1 MYTRIIETH
10 DLYKNFFE
18 GISMKSDEIVKLLNE
33 ARDAYYN
40 SDTPVMTDAEFD
52 ELEEKLR
59 AVDPENKYFSYVGS
73 ESSSS
78 DKIKHRIPMLSMG
91 KAKTMGDVITWI
103 KRLGLK
109 DGERFIIE
117 PKIDGLSATC
127 RYKDGMLMYV
137 ATRGDGEYG
146 QDITHIA
153 EYVEDIPSAVSFTM
167 DDIEVRGELYL
178 PRGTGFDTGGRPLRN
193 NCVGLINRKENRGDL
208 KYVRFAVYQI
218 TGIDLNTSESSRI
231 DLLGK
236 NGFNAVAYSLATNA
250 GEIESFYSSYMRNLR
265 SEWEYETD
273 GLIVSVDDRK
283 LFEEI
288 DSRWILDHHHHYAIA
303 LKPPAEFRE
312 TVLNDVA
319 WQVSRQGN
327 LVPVALFEPV
337 IIGGAKLGRATL
349 NNFENVRKLK
359 IEKGDTLIVQRA
371 NDVIPFVY
379 GNKSSAGRDSFSGEI
394 IAKECP
400 SCGSHPV
407 PSGVHLK
414 CVNPEC
420 REQIIQRIIYWVK
433 NCSIENVAEASI
445 RKLFDLGR
453 IKRIK
458 DLYELTA
465 KDFEGIEGFAEKKI
479 MNFITEVRASK
490 KMTPAE
496 LISRL
501 GIPLVQK
508 KSLVKMGIYTIRGF
522 LDFNDD
528 TYVIGKN
535 IIEWK
540 SDESNLG
547 LLNEL
552 LEVLDLVDEQ
562 KKESS
567 GKVCMTGKGPGKR
580 NDLIKIIE
588 ESGYEYSPSVTKDL
602 AILICDDV
610 SGKSSKL
617 DNARKNGIKLMN
629 YEEFF
634 GDKIID
640 MKE

>member
-1 MYTRIIETH
+1 M
-10 DLYKNFFE
+10 N
-18 GISMKSDEIVKLLNE
+18 SDEIVSLLIE
-33 ARDAYYN
+33 AREAYYN
-40 SDTPVMTDAEFD
+40 TDTPVMTDAEFD
-52 ELEEKLR
+52 ELEDKLR
-59 AVDPENKYFSYVGS
+59 SIDPEHKYFSSVGS
-73 ESSSS
+73 ESSPA
-78 DKIKHRIPMLSMG
+78 DKIKHEVPMLSMG
-91 KAKTMGDVITWI
+91 KAKTMDEIITWI
-103 KRLGLK
+103 KRLNLRE
-109 DGERFIIE
+109 DERFIIE

-127 RYKDGMLMYV
+127 RYRDGKLIYT

-146 QDITHIA
+146 QDISHIA
-153 EYVEDIPSAVSFTM
+153 EYVKDIPRRINFTKE
-167 DDIEVRGELYL
+167 DIEVRGELYI
-178 PRGTGFDTGGRPLRN
+178 PRNTGFDTGGRPLRN
-193 NCVGLINRKENRGDL
+193 NCVGLINRKENRADL

-218 TGIDLNTSESSRI
+218 RGIDTDNSESGRI

-236 NGFNAVAYSLATNA
+236 NGFNSVEYSLAA
-250 GEIESFYSSYMRNLR
+250 GTDEIESYYRRYMEQLR
-265 SEWEYETD
+265 AEWEYETD
-273 GLIVSVDDRK
+273 GLIVSVDNRK

-288 DSRWILDHHHHYAIA
+288 DSRWILVHHHHYAIA

-312 TVLNDVA
+312 TVLKDVV

-327 LVPVALFEPV
+327 LIPVALFEPV
-337 IIGGAKLGRATL
+337 VIGGAKLGRATL
-349 NNFENVRKLK
+349 NNFENVKKLK
-359 IEKGDTLIVQRA
+359 IERGDTLIVQRA

-379 GNKSSAGRDSFSGEI
+379 GNKSSAGRENFSCEI
-394 IAKECP
+394 IADECP
-400 SCGSHPV
+400 SCKSRPV
-407 PSGVHLK
+407 QSGVHLR

-453 IKRIK
+453 IKGIK
-458 DLYELTA
+458 DIYELTE

-479 MNFITEVRASK
+479 LNFIQEVRGSK
-490 KMTPAE
+490 KMTPSD

-508 KSLVKMGIYTIRGF
+508 KSLVKMGIYTVQGF

-540 SDESNLG
+540 SDESNRT
-547 LLNEL
+547 LLTEL
-552 LEVLDLVDEQ
+552 LGVLEMIDEE
-562 KKESS
+562 KKESL

-588 ESGYEYSPSVTKDL
+588 EMGYEYSPAVTKDL
-602 AILICDDV
+602 LILICDDV
-610 SGKSSKL
+610 KGKSSKL
-617 DNARKNGIKLMN
+617 DNARKNGIKLMS

-634 GDKIID
+634 AIKLLT
-640 MKE
+640 

>member
-1 MYTRIIETH
+1 MNT
-10 DLYKNFFE
+10 
-18 GISMKSDEIVKLLNE
+18 DEIVKLLLD
-33 ARDAYYN
+33 AKDAYYN
-40 SDTPVMTDAEFD
+40 TETPLMSDAEFD

-59 AVDPENKYFSYVGS
+59 TIDPDNKYFSSVGL
-73 ESSSS
+73 ELSSA
-78 DKIKHRIPMLSMG
+78 DKIKHTIPMLSMG
-91 KAKTMGDVITWI
+91 KAKNINDIITWI
-103 KRLGLK
+103 KRLGLVEHEK
-109 DGERFIIE
+109 FIIE

-127 RYKDGMLMYV
+127 RYRDGKLIYT

-146 QDITHIA
+146 QDISHIA
-153 EYVEDIPSAVSFTM
+153 EYVKDIPCAISFTK

-178 PRGTGFDTGGRPLRN
+178 PRNTELDTGGRPLRN

-218 TGIDLNTSESSRI
+218 SGVESYNSESTRI

-236 NGFNAVAYSLATNA
+236 NGFNAVKYSKAANA
-250 GEIESFYSSYMRNLR
+250 DEIESFYSSYMERLR

-273 GLIVSVDDRK
+273 GLIISVDDRR
-283 LFEEI
+283 LFDEI

-312 TVLNDVA
+312 TTLNDVV

-337 IIGGAKLGRATL
+337 IIGGARLGRATL
-349 NNFENVRKLK
+349 NNYENVKKLK
-359 IEKGDTLIVQRA
+359 IEKGDTLIIQRA

-379 GNKSSAGRDSFSGEI
+379 GNKSSINRELFNSGI
-394 IAKECP
+394 VVKECP
-400 SCGSHPV
+400 SCKSIPV
-407 PSGVHLK
+407 QWGVHLK

-453 IKRIK
+453 IKNIK
-458 DLYELTA
+458 DIYGLSE

-479 MNFITEVRASK
+479 LNFITEVRGSK
-490 KMTPAE
+490 RMTAAE

-508 KSLVKMGIYTIRGF
+508 KSLVKMGIYTIQGF
-522 LDFNDD
+522 LDFSDD

-540 SDESNLG
+540 SDEANQI
-547 LLNEL
+547 LLKEL
-552 LEVLDLVDEQ
+552 LGVLEIAEEE
-562 KKESS
+562 KKDSA

-580 NDLIKIIE
+580 NNLIKIIE
-588 ESGYEYSPSVTKDL
+588 DMGYEYSPSVTKDL
-602 AILICDDV
+602 VILICDDV
-610 SGKSSKL
+610 NGKSSKL
-617 DNARKNGIKLMN
+617 DNARKNGIKLMS

-640 MKE
+640 MTE

>member
-1 MYTRIIETH
+1 M
-10 DLYKNFFE
+10 N
-18 GISMKSDEIVKLLNE
+18 SDEIVKLLLD
-33 ARDAYYN
+33 AKDAYYN
-40 SDTPVMTDAEFD
+40 TGTPLMSDAEFD

-59 AVDPENKYFSYVGS
+59 SIDPENKYFTTVGL
-73 ESSSS
+73 EMTAGE
-78 DKIKHRIPMLSMG
+78 KIRHTIPMLSMG
-91 KAKTMGDVITWI
+91 KAKTTSDIITWI

-109 DGERFIIE
+109 DNERLIIE

-127 RYKDGMLMYV
+127 RYRDGKLIYT
-137 ATRGDGEYG
+137 ATRGDGEFG
-146 QDITHIA
+146 QDISHIA
-153 EYVEDIPSAVSFTM
+153 DYVKDIPGKISFTKE
-167 DDIEVRGELYL
+167 DIEVRGELYL
-178 PRGTGFDTGGRPLRN
+178 PRNTELDTGGRPLRN

-218 TGIDLNTSESSRI
+218 SGTDLYNSESECI
-231 DLLGK
+231 DILGK
-236 NGFNAVAYSLATNA
+236 DGFNSVKYSLASNA
-250 GEIESFYSSYMRNLR
+250 DEIESFYTCYMDNLR
-265 SEWEYETD
+265 AEWEYETD
-273 GLIVSVDDRK
+273 GLIISVDDRR

-312 TVLNDVA
+312 TILNDVV

-337 IIGGAKLGRATL
+337 IIGGARLGRATL
-349 NNFENVRKLK
+349 NNYENVKKLK

-379 GNKSSAGRDSFSGEI
+379 DNKSSKNRETFSNEI
-394 IAKECP
+394 AAAECP
-400 SCGSHPV
+400 SCKSIPIQ
-407 PSGVHLK
+407 SGVHLK

-445 RKLFDLGR
+445 RKLFDLGK
-453 IKRIK
+453 IKSIK
-458 DLYELTA
+458 DIYDLSE

-479 MNFITEVRASK
+479 QNFISEVRGSK
-490 KMTPAE
+490 KMTPIE
-496 LISRL
+496 LISKL

-508 KSLVKMGIYTIRGF
+508 KSLIKMGIYTIQGF
-522 LDFNDD
+522 LDFHDD
-528 TYVIGKN
+528 AYVIGKN

-540 SDESNLG
+540 NDSSNQV

-552 LEVLDLVDEQ
+552 LGVLDLVEEEVKD
-562 KKESS
+562 SS

-588 ESGYEYSPSVTKDL
+588 DMGYEYSPSVTKDL
-602 AILICDDV
+602 VILICDDV
-610 SGKSSKL
+610 NGKSSKL
-617 DNARKNGIKLMN
+617 DNARKNGIKLMS

-640 MKE
+640 MAE

>member
-1 MYTRIIETH
+1 M
-10 DLYKNFFE
+10 N
-18 GISMKSDEIVKLLNE
+18 SDEIVRLLFE
-33 ARDAYYN
+33 AREAYYN
-40 SDTPVMTDAEFD
+40 SDTPVMSDAEFD

-59 AVDPENKYFSYVGS
+59 SIDPGNEYFSSVGL
-73 ESSSS
+73 ESSSA
-78 DKIKHRIPMLSMG
+78 DKIKHEVPMLSMG
-91 KAKTMGDVITWI
+91 KAKTMSDIITWI
-103 KRLGLK
+103 KRLDLK
-109 DGERFIIE
+109 ESERFVIE

-127 RYKDGMLMYV
+127 RYRDGKLIYT

-146 QDITHIA
+146 QDISHIA
-153 EYVEDIPSAVSFTM
+153 EYVRDIPGTINFTM

-178 PRGTGFDTGGRPLRN
+178 PRDTEFDTGGRPLRN

-208 KYVRFAVYQI
+208 KYVRFAVYQVRGVDSYD
-218 TGIDLNTSESSRI
+218 TESGRI
-231 DLLGK
+231 DLLGQ
-236 NGFNAVAYSLATNA
+236 NGFNAVEYSIAA
-250 GEIESFYSSYMRNLR
+250 DAVEIESFYSRYMEKLR
-265 SEWEYETD
+265 TAWEYETD
-273 GLIVSVDDRK
+273 GLIVSVDNRK

-312 TVLNDVA
+312 TILTDVV

-337 IIGGAKLGRATL
+337 VIGGAKLGRATL
-349 NNFENVRKLK
+349 NNFENVKKLK
-359 IEKGDTLIVQRA
+359 IERGDTLIVQRA

-379 GNKSSAGRDSFSGEI
+379 GNKSSAGRENFSGEI
-394 IAKECP
+394 IAAECP
-400 SCGSHPV
+400 SCGSRPV
-407 PSGVHLK
+407 QAGVHLR
-414 CVNPEC
+414 CVNPDC

-453 IKRIK
+453 IKGIK
-458 DLYELTA
+458 DIYELRE
-465 KDFEGIEGFAEKKI
+465 KDFEGIEGFAGKKI
-479 MNFITEVRASK
+479 QNFISEVRGSK

-508 KSLVKMGIYTIRGF
+508 KSLVKMGIYTVKGF

-540 SDESNLG
+540 SDESNR
-547 LLNEL
+547 LLLSEL
-552 LEVLDLVDEQ
+552 LGVLDIVDEE

-567 GKVCMTGKGPGKR
+567 GKVCMTGKGPGRR

-588 ESGYEYSPSVTKDL
+588 DMGYEYSATVTKDL

-610 SGKSSKL
+610 NGKSSKL
-617 DNARKNGIKLMN
+617 DNARKSGIKLLS
-629 YEEFF
+629 YEDFF

-640 MKE
+640 MKD

>member
-1 MYTRIIETH
+1 MDR
-10 DLYKNFFE
+10 
-18 GISMKSDEIVKLLNE
+18 DEIVRLLTD
-33 ARDAYYN
+33 AREAYYN
-40 SDTPVMTDAEFD
+40 TDTPVMTDAEFD
-52 ELEEKLR
+52 ALEDKLR
-59 AVDPENKYFSYVGS
+59 AIDPENKYFSSVGS
-73 ESSSS
+73 GSPAA
-78 DKIKHRIPMLSMG
+78 DKIKHEIPMLSMG
-91 KAKTMGDVITWI
+91 KAKTMDDIISWI
-103 KRLGLK
+103 KRLNLK
-109 DGERFIIE
+109 DDEKFIIE

-127 RYKDGMLMYV
+127 RYKEGKLVYT

-146 QDITHIA
+146 QDISHIT
-153 EYVEDIPSAVSFTM
+153 EYVKDIPRNVSFTRE
-167 DDIEVRGELYL
+167 DIEVRGELYL
-178 PRGTGFDTGGRPLRN
+178 PRNTGFDTGGRPLRN
-193 NCVGLINRKENRGDL
+193 NCVGLINRKENREGL

-218 TGIDLNTSESSRI
+218 RGMDSNTSESGRI

-236 NGFNAVAYSLATNA
+236 NGFNAVDYSLAA
-250 GEIESFYSSYMRNLR
+250 GSGEIELFYSRYMERLR
-265 SEWEYETD
+265 AEWEYETD
-273 GLIVSVDDRK
+273 GLIVSVDNRR

-312 TVLNDVA
+312 TTLKDVV

-327 LVPVALFEPV
+327 LIPVALFEPV
-337 IIGGAKLGRATL
+337 IIGGARLGRATL
-349 NNFENVRKLK
+349 NNFENVKKLK
-359 IEKGDTLIVQRA
+359 IERGDTLIVQRA

-379 GNKSSAGRDSFSGEI
+379 GNKSSAGRENFTGEI
-394 IAKECP
+394 IAAECP
-400 SCGSHPV
+400 SCKSLPV
-407 PSGVHLK
+407 QSGVHLR
-414 CVNPEC
+414 CINPDC
-420 REQIIQRIIYWVK
+420 REQIIQRIIYWVR

-453 IKRIK
+453 IKGIK
-458 DLYELTA
+458 DLYELTE
-465 KDFEGIEGFAEKKI
+465 KDFEGIEGFAEKKTL
-479 MNFITEVRASK
+479 NFISEVRNSK

-508 KSLVKMGIYTIRGF
+508 KSLVKMGIYTIQGF

-528 TYVIGKN
+528 GYVIGKN
-535 IIEWK
+535 IIEWRN
-540 SDESNLG
+540 DEANRK
-547 LLNEL
+547 LLDEL
-552 LEVLDLVDEQ
+552 LGVLEIVDEE

-580 NDLIKIIE
+580 NDLIRIIE
-588 ESGYEYSPSVTKDL
+588 EMGYEYSPTVTKDL

-610 SGKSSKL
+610 NGKSSKL
-617 DNARKNGIKLMN
+617 DNARKNGINLMS

>member
-1 MYTRIIETH
+1 MQM
-10 DLYKNFFE
+10 N
-18 GISMKSDEIVKLLNE
+18 SDEIVRLLYE

-40 SDTPVMTDAEFD
+40 TDTPVMSDAEFD

-59 AVDPENKYFSYVGS
+59 SIDPENEYFSSVGL
-73 ESSSS
+73 EPSSA
-78 DKIKHRIPMLSMG
+78 DKIKHEVPMLSMG
-91 KAKTMGDVITWI
+91 KAKTMSDIITWI
-103 KRLGLK
+103 KRLDLNESEK
-109 DGERFIIE
+109 FIIE

-127 RYKDGMLMYV
+127 RYRGGKLIYT

-146 QDITHIA
+146 QDISHIA
-153 EYVEDIPSAVSFTM
+153 EYVKDIPETISFTT

-178 PRGTGFDTGGRPLRN
+178 PRNTEFDTGGRPLRN
-193 NCVGLINRKENRGDL
+193 NCVGLINRKENRDDL
-208 KYVRFAVYQI
+208 KHVRFAVYQVRGVDSYD
-218 TGIDLNTSESSRI
+218 TESGRI
-231 DLLGK
+231 DLLGQ
-236 NGFNAVAYSLATNA
+236 NGFNAVEYSIASDAL
-250 GEIESFYSSYMRNLR
+250 EIESFYSRYMEKLR
-265 SEWEYETD
+265 AAWEYETD
-273 GLIVSVDDRK
+273 GLIVSVDNRK

-312 TVLNDVA
+312 TILTDVV

-349 NNFENVRKLK
+349 NNYENVKKLK

-379 GNKSSAGRDSFSGEI
+379 GNKSSAGRENFTGEI
-394 IAKECP
+394 IAAECP
-400 SCGSHPV
+400 SCKSRPV
-407 PSGVHLK
+407 QAGVHLR
-414 CVNPEC
+414 CVNPDC

-453 IKRIK
+453 IKGIK
-458 DLYELTA
+458 DIYELKE
-465 KDFEGIEGFAEKKI
+465 KDFEGIDGFAGKKI
-479 MNFITEVRASK
+479 QNFISEVRGSK

-508 KSLVKMGIYTIRGF
+508 KSLVKMGIYTVQGF
-522 LDFNDD
+522 LEFNDD

-540 SDESNLG
+540 NDESNRI
-547 LLNEL
+547 LLSEL
-552 LEVLDLVDEQ
+552 LGVLDIVDEE

-567 GKVCMTGKGPGKR
+567 GKVCMTGKGPGRR

-588 ESGYEYSPSVTKDL
+588 DMGYEYSATVTKDL

-610 SGKSSKL
+610 NGKSSKL
-617 DNARKNGIKLMN
+617 DNARKSGIKLMS

>member
-1 MYTRIIETH
+1 
-10 DLYKNFFE
+10 
-18 GISMKSDEIVKLLNE
+18 
-33 ARDAYYN
+33 
-40 SDTPVMTDAEFD
+40 
-52 ELEEKLR
+52 
-59 AVDPENKYFSYVGS
+59 
-73 ESSSS
+73 
-78 DKIKHRIPMLSMG
+78 MG
-91 KAKTMGDVITWI
+91 KAKTMDEIITWI
-103 KRLGLK
+103 KRLNLRE
-109 DGERFIIE
+109 DERFIIE

-127 RYKDGMLMYV
+127 RYRDGNLIYT

-146 QDITHIA
+146 QDISHIA
-153 EYVEDIPSAVSFTM
+153 EYVKDIPRRINFTK
-167 DDIEVRGELYL
+167 DDIEVRGELYI
-178 PRGTGFDTGGRPLRN
+178 PRNTGFDTGGRPLRN
-193 NCVGLINRKENRGDL
+193 NCVGLINRKENRADL

-218 TGIDLNTSESSRI
+218 RGIDTDNSESGRI

-236 NGFNAVAYSLATNA
+236 NGFNSVEYSLAA
-250 GEIESFYSSYMRNLR
+250 GTDEIESYYSRYMEKLR
-265 SEWEYETD
+265 AEWEYETD
-273 GLIVSVDDRK
+273 GLIVSVDNRK

-312 TVLNDVA
+312 TVLKDVV

-327 LVPVALFEPV
+327 LIPVALFEPV
-337 IIGGAKLGRATL
+337 VIGGAKLGRATL
-349 NNFENVRKLK
+349 NNFENVKKLK
-359 IEKGDTLIVQRA
+359 IERGDTLIVQRA

-379 GNKSSAGRDSFSGEI
+379 GNKSSAGRENFSCEI
-394 IAKECP
+394 IADECP
-400 SCGSHPV
+400 SCKSRPV
-407 PSGVHLK
+407 QSGVHLR

-453 IKRIK
+453 IKGIK
-458 DLYELTA
+458 DIYELTE

-479 MNFITEVRASK
+479 LNFIQEVRGSK
-490 KMTPAE
+490 KMTPSD

-508 KSLVKMGIYTIRGF
+508 KSLVKMGIYTVQGF

-540 SDESNLG
+540 SDESNRT
-547 LLNEL
+547 LLTEL
-552 LEVLDLVDEQ
+552 LGVLEMIDEE
-562 KKESS
+562 KKESL

-588 ESGYEYSPSVTKDL
+588 EMGYEYSPAVTKDL
-602 AILICDDV
+602 LILICDDV
-610 SGKSSKL
+610 KGKSSKL
-617 DNARKNGIKLMN
+617 DNARKNGIKLMS

-640 MKE
+640 MM

>member
-1 MYTRIIETH
+1 
-10 DLYKNFFE
+10 
-18 GISMKSDEIVKLLNE
+18 MKSDEIVKLLNE
-33 ARDAYYN
+33 AKEAYYN
-40 SDTPVMTDAEFD
+40 SDTPLMADAEFD

-59 AVDPENKYFSYVGS
+59 AMDPENKYFSSVGS
-73 ESSSS
+73 ESLSAE
-78 DKIKHRIPMLSMG
+78 KIKHEIPMLSMG
-91 KAKTMGDVITWI
+91 KAKTMSDIITWI
-103 KRLGLK
+103 KRLGQEE
-109 DGERFIIE
+109 GEKFIIE

-127 RYKDGMLMYV
+127 RYRNGKLVYA

-146 QDITHIA
+146 QDITHIT
-153 EYVEDIPSAVSFTM
+153 EYVNDIPDRINFTM

-178 PRGTGFDTGGRPLRN
+178 PRNTEFDTGGRPLRN
-193 NCVGLINRKENRGDL
+193 NCVGLINRKENREDL

-218 TGIDLNTSESSRI
+218 RGIDSYNSESGRI
-231 DLLGK
+231 DLLDK
-236 NGFNAVAYSLATNA
+236 NGFNAVKYALAANTD
-250 GEIESFYSSYMRNLR
+250 EIESFYSRYMESLR
-265 SEWEYETD
+265 GEWEYETD
-273 GLIVSVDDRK
+273 GLIISVDDRK
-283 LFEEI
+283 LFDEI

-303 LKPPAEFRE
+303 LKPPSEFRE
-312 TVLNDVA
+312 TVLKDVV

-327 LVPVALFEPV
+327 LIPVALFEPV

-349 NNFENVRKLK
+349 NNFENVKKLK

-379 GNKSSAGRDSFSGEI
+379 GNKSSLNRESFSSEI
-394 IAKECP
+394 IAGECP
-400 SCGSHPV
+400 SCNSIPV
-407 PSGVHLK
+407 QSGVHLR

-420 REQIIQRIIYWVK
+420 REQIIQKIIYWVK

-453 IKRIK
+453 IKCIK
-458 DLYELTA
+458 DIYELTA
-465 KDFEGIEGFAEKKI
+465 DDFKDIEGFAEKKI
-479 MNFITEVRASK
+479 LNFITEVRNSK

-508 KSLVKMGIYTIRGF
+508 KSLVKMGIYTVQGF

-540 SDESNLG
+540 GDESNMR
-547 LLNEL
+547 LLKEL
-552 LEVLDLVDEQ
+552 LAVLELIDEE
-562 KKESS
+562 KKDSS

-588 ESGYEYSPSVTKDL
+588 DSGYEYSPSVTKDL

-610 SGKSSKL
+610 NGKSSKL
-617 DNARKNGIKLMN
+617 DNARKNGIKLMS

>member
-1 MYTRIIETH
+1 M
-10 DLYKNFFE
+10 N
-18 GISMKSDEIVKLLNE
+18 SDEIVRLLNE

-40 SDTPVMTDAEFD
+40 SGTPIMTDAEFD
-52 ELEEKLR
+52 ELEENLR
-59 AVDPENKYFSYVGS
+59 SIDPENKYFSSVGP
-73 ESSSS
+73 ESSNA
-78 DKIKHRIPMLSMG
+78 DKIKHNIPMLSMG
-91 KAKTMGDVITWI
+91 KAKSISDIVTWI
-103 KRLGLK
+103 KKLGLK
-109 DGERFIIE
+109 EDERFIIE

-127 RYKDGMLMYV
+127 RYRDGKLIYA

-146 QDITHIA
+146 QDISHIA
-153 EYVEDIPSAVSFTM
+153 EYITDIPGAINFTG

-178 PRGTGFDTGGRPLRN
+178 PKNTGLDTGGRPLRN
-193 NCVGLINRKENRGDL
+193 NCVGLINRKENRDEL
-208 KYVRFAVYQI
+208 RYVRFAVYQV
-218 TGIDLNTSESSRI
+218 TGIESNSSESGRI
-231 DLLGK
+231 DLLRM
-236 NGFNAVAYSLATNA
+236 NGFNAVEYSLATDTD
-250 GEIESFYSSYMRNLR
+250 EIGLFYRRYMESLR

-273 GLIVSVDDRK
+273 GLIISVDDRK

-303 LKPPAEFRE
+303 MKPPAEFRE
-312 TVLNDVA
+312 TVLKDVV

-327 LVPVALFEPV
+327 LIPVALFEPV
-337 IIGGAKLGRATL
+337 VIGGAKLGRATL
-349 NNFENVRKLK
+349 NNFENVKKLK
-359 IEKGDTLIVQRA
+359 IERGDTLIVQRA

-379 GNKSSAGRDSFSGEI
+379 GNKSSGNRDNFSGEI
-394 IAKECP
+394 IAGECP
-400 SCGSHPV
+400 SCGSVPV
-407 PSGVHLK
+407 QSGVHLR
-414 CVNPEC
+414 CINPGC
-420 REQIIQRIIYWVK
+420 REQILQRIIYWVK

-445 RKLFDLGR
+445 RKLYDIGR
-453 IKRIK
+453 INGIK
-458 DLYELTA
+458 DIYKLTE

-479 MNFITEVRASK
+479 RNFITEVGNSK
-490 KMTPAE
+490 RMTPVD

-508 KSLVKMGIYTIRGF
+508 KSLVKMGIYTVQGF

-540 SDESNLG
+540 NDESNRA
-547 LLNEL
+547 LLSEL
-552 LEVLDLVDEQ
+552 LGVLDLVDEK

-610 SGKSSKL
+610 NGKSSKL
-617 DNARKNGIKLMN
+617 DNARRNGITLMS

>member
-1 MYTRIIETH
+1 MT
-10 DLYKNFFE
+10 
-18 GISMKSDEIVKLLNE
+18 SDEIVRLLFE

-40 SDTPVMTDAEFD
+40 TDTPVMSDAEFD

-59 AVDPENKYFSYVGS
+59 SIDPENEYFSSVGL
-73 ESSSS
+73 ESSSA
-78 DKIKHRIPMLSMG
+78 DKIKHEVPMLSMG
-91 KAKTMGDVITWI
+91 KAKTMSDIITWI
-103 KRLGLK
+103 KRLDLNESEK
-109 DGERFIIE
+109 FIIE

-127 RYKDGMLMYV
+127 RYRGGKLIYT

-146 QDITHIA
+146 QDISHIV
-153 EYVEDIPSAVSFTM
+153 EYVKDIPETISFTK

-178 PRGTGFDTGGRPLRN
+178 PRNTEFDTAGRPLRN
-193 NCVGLINRKENRGDL
+193 NCVGLINRKENRDDL
-208 KYVRFAVYQI
+208 KHVRFAVYQVRGVDSYD
-218 TGIDLNTSESSRI
+218 TESGRI
-231 DLLGK
+231 DLLGQ
-236 NGFNAVAYSLATNA
+236 NGFNAVEYSIASDA
-250 GEIESFYSSYMRNLR
+250 VEIESFYSRYMEKLR
-265 SEWEYETD
+265 AAWEYETD
-273 GLIVSVDDRK
+273 GLIVSVDNRK

-312 TVLNDVA
+312 TILTDVV

-337 IIGGAKLGRATL
+337 VIGGAKLGRATL
-349 NNFENVRKLK
+349 NNYENVKKLK

-379 GNKSSAGRDSFSGEI
+379 GNKSSAGRENFTGEI
-394 IAKECP
+394 IAAECP
-400 SCGSHPV
+400 SCKSRPV
-407 PSGVHLK
+407 QAGVHLR
-414 CVNPEC
+414 CVNPDC

-453 IKRIK
+453 IKGIK
-458 DLYELTA
+458 DIYELKE
-465 KDFEGIEGFAEKKI
+465 KDFEGIEGFAGKKI
-479 MNFITEVRASK
+479 QNFISEVRGSK

-508 KSLVKMGIYTIRGF
+508 KSLVKMGIYTVQGF

-540 SDESNLG
+540 NDESNR
-547 LLNEL
+547 LLLSEL
-552 LEVLDLVDEQ
+552 LGVLDIVDEE

-567 GKVCMTGKGPGKR
+567 GKVCMTGKGPGRR
-580 NDLIKIIE
+580 NGLIKIIE
-588 ESGYEYSPSVTKDL
+588 DMGYEYSATVTKDL

-610 SGKSSKL
+610 NGKSSKL
-617 DNARKNGIKLMN
+617 DNARKSGIKLMS

>member
-1 MYTRIIETH
+1 MNI
-10 DLYKNFFE
+10 
-18 GISMKSDEIVKLLNE
+18 DEILKLLHD

-40 SDTPVMTDAEFD
+40 TDTPLMTDAEFD
-52 ELEEKLR
+52 ELEEKLKSI
-59 AVDPENKYFSYVGS
+59 DPENNYFSSVGQ
-73 ESSSS
+73 ESSTT
-78 DKIKHRIPMLSMG
+78 DKIRHSIPMLSMG
-91 KAKTMGDVITWI
+91 KAKTIGDIITWI
-103 KRLGLK
+103 KKLDLNEN
-109 DGERFIIE
+109 ERFIIE

-127 RYKDGMLMYV
+127 RYKEGKLIYA
-137 ATRGDGEYG
+137 ATRGDGVYG

-153 EYVEDIPSAVSFTM
+153 EYVTDIPASINFTM
-167 DDIEVRGELYL
+167 DDVEVRGELYL
-178 PRGTGFDTGGRPLRN
+178 PRNTGLDTGGRPLRN

-208 KYVRFAVYQI
+208 KYVRFAVYQLA
-218 TGIDLNTSESSRI
+218 GFDSENFESGRI
-231 DLLGK
+231 NLLGK
-236 NGFNAVAYSLATNA
+236 NGFHPVKYSLAANA
-250 GEIESFYSSYMRNLR
+250 DEIESFYTGYMESLR

-273 GLIVSVDDRK
+273 GLIISVDDRK
-283 LFEEI
+283 LFDEI

-312 TVLNDVA
+312 TVLIDVV

-349 NNFENVRKLK
+349 NNYENVKKLK

-379 GNKSSAGRDSFSGEI
+379 GNKSSVNRESFSGR
-394 IAKECP
+394 IAAEECP
-400 SCGSHPV
+400 SCKSKPV
-407 PSGVHLK
+407 QSGVHLK
-414 CVNPEC
+414 CVNPGC
-420 REQIIQRIIYWVK
+420 REQIIQKIIYWVK

-445 RKLFDLGR
+445 RKLFDLGI
-453 IKRIK
+453 IKNIK
-458 DLYELTA
+458 DIYELTE
-465 KDFEGIEGFAEKKI
+465 KDFESIDGFAEKKI
-479 MNFITEVRASK
+479 KNFITEVRGSK

-508 KSLVKMGIYTIRGF
+508 KSLVKMGIYTIQGF
-522 LDFNDD
+522 LDFNDS

-540 SDESNLG
+540 SDESNLK
-547 LLNEL
+547 LLSEL
-552 LEVLDLVDEQ
+552 LEVLELTDEQ
-562 KKESS
+562 QKDSS

-588 ESGYEYSPSVTKDL
+588 GMGYEYAPSVTKDL
-602 AILICDDV
+602 VILICDDV
-610 SGKSSKL
+610 NGKSSKL
-617 DNARKNGIKLMN
+617 DNARKNGIKLMS

-640 MKE
+640 MEE